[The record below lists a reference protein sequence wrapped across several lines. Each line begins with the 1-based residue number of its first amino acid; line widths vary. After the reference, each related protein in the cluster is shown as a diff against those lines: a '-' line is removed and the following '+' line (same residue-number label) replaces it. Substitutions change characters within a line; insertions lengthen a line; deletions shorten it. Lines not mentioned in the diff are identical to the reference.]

1 MWRPEAEW
9 HNKRRMTA
17 KRMNAAIQAAL
28 RGALLAALVAGGAPV
43 LAQTLP
49 YDPGQT
55 GQGGVSAAQ
64 PGGASEYLPPQGPA
78 PGAEPA
84 KDYTPAV
91 IQNSANP
98 ARSDLATTPVT
109 RPAETPPARPLYARP
124 GATPGQFELFTR
136 PPPAP
141 GQFEAFVERALGRP
155 LPRFGASLIL
165 EGGKGFAL
173 GPTTTV
179 PPDYRLNPGDELLI
193 GVTGSVEA
201 DLRLVIDAEGRIFV
215 PRIGPINV
223 AGVRYG
229 DLSDALSR
237 RFAEQFKKARV
248 SVVIGRLHGL
258 TVYVTGYAVS
268 PGAYTVS
275 SLSTLVDAVLVAGGP
290 SAAGSFRSIQLRR
303 GGQRVTEL
311 DLYDLLLRGDKTR
324 DAVLQNE
331 DVLYIGPAGA
341 ELAISGAVNS
351 EAIYEAKSGET
362 LGDVIGFAGG
372 FNTLAD
378 DTRVIVSRLA
388 DLDSTGSQQLS
399 FAKAM
404 RFPAERGD
412 IVRVLSL
419 AGVARP
425 LERQAILAT
434 IEGEVDHAGRYYL
447 APGSTMADLLARAGG
462 MTSGA
467 YVFGTELDRVT
478 VKEQQQISFDK
489 AIGDL
494 ELAAAAL
501 PLSSPGGTAEKAA
514 SASARS
520 QAALAV
526 IDRLKQHKP
535 DGRLVLS
542 LGPEAR
548 ALPGSL
554 ALEDHDRIII
564 PPRPKTVGVFGAVY
578 QPGSFLFT
586 PVTRLGAYLALA
598 GGPQKIADKGDVFV
612 VRANG
617 AVLSSQQDRGL
628 RSRPALPGDVIFV
641 PVRTSRSAFEK
652 LLDVA
657 TLVYQFGIG
666 ALAIKA
672 IGG

>member
-1 MWRPEAEW
+1 
-9 HNKRRMTA
+9 
-17 KRMNAAIQAAL
+17 MNAAIQAAL
-28 RGALLAALVAGGAPV
+28 RGALLAVLVAGGAAV

-49 YDPGQT
+49 YDAGQT

-64 PGGASEYLPPQGPA
+64 PGGASEYLPSQGPA

-91 IQNSANP
+91 IQNSANA

-109 RPAETPPARPLYARP
+109 RPAETAPARPLYARP

-275 SLSTLVDAVLVAGGP
+275 SLSTLVDAVLAAGGP

-303 GGQRVTEL
+303 GGQRVTDL
-311 DLYDLLLRGDKTR
+311 DLYDLLLKGDKSH

-447 APGSTMADLLARAGG
+447 APGSTIADLLARAGG

>member
-1 MWRPEAEW
+1 YY
-9 HNKRRMTA
+9 
-17 KRMNAAIQAAL
+17 
-28 RGALLAALVAGGAPV
+28 G
-43 LAQTLP
+43 
-49 YDPGQT
+49 
-55 GQGGVSAAQ
+55 
-64 PGGASEYLPPQGPA
+64 PPQVPA
-78 PGAEPA
+78 TSAEPA
-84 KDYTPAV
+84 RPYAPTV

-109 RPAETPPARPLYARP
+109 RPGEGGATVQPLYARP
-124 GATPGQFELFTR
+124 GATPGQFELYTR

-141 GQFEAFVERALGRP
+141 GQFEAFVAQALGRP

-165 EGGKGFAL
+165 SGGRGFAT

-215 PRIGPINV
+215 PRIGPITV
-223 AGVRYG
+223 AGLRYG

-237 RFAEQFKKARV
+237 RFAEQFRKARV
-248 SVVIGRLHGL
+248 SVIIGRLHGL

-275 SLSTLVDAVLVAGGP
+275 SLSTLVDAVLAAGGP

-303 GGQRVTEL
+303 GGQPVADL

-331 DVLYIGPAGA
+331 DVLYVAPAGPEVA
-341 ELAISGAVNS
+341 VSGAVNS
-351 EAIYEAKSGET
+351 EAIYEAKAGET
-362 LGDVIGFAGG
+362 LGDVIRFAGG
-372 FNTLAD
+372 FNSLAD
-378 DTRVIVSRLA
+378 ESRLIVSRLA
-388 DLDSTGSQQLS
+388 DLDRAGSQQLD
-399 FAKAM
+399 FAVAK

-447 APGSTMADLLARAGG
+447 APGSTLADLLAKAGG
-462 MTSGA
+462 LTSGA
-467 YVFGTELDRVT
+467 YVFGTELDRVS
-478 VKEQQQISFDK
+478 VKAQQQASFDK

-494 ELAAAAL
+494 ELSAAAL
-501 PLSSPGGTAEKAA
+501 PLSTPGGTAEKAA
-514 SASARS
+514 SATARS

-526 IDRLKQHKP
+526 VDRLKQHKP

-542 LGPEAR
+542 LEPEAR

-554 ALEDHDRIII
+554 ALEDHDRIIV

-578 QPGSFLFT
+578 QPGSFLFG
-586 PVTRLGAYLALA
+586 PATRLGAYLRLA
-598 GGPQKIADKGDVFV
+598 GGPRKIADKGDVFV

-628 RSRPALPGDVIFV
+628 RDRPALPGDVIFV
-641 PVRTSRSAFEK
+641 PVRTSRGTFEK